1 MLWSLLADAL
11 VVVHFGFTSF
21 VIFGGFLTWRWRRV
35 MLLHLPA
42 LAWGCWVELSSSI
55 CPLTPL
61 ENYLRQRGG
70 AAGYSGRLPRALSV
84 CAALSRQSHAATF
97 SGCWRGCSSWLTR
110 SPTAGCC
117 WGRGHARG
125 CRVPEPAEPFR
136 QPAFLD
142 PVTPLP
148 ENPRP
153 SIALPFPGS
162 SAVERRTV
170 NPLVV
175 GSIPTRGA
183 N

>member
-1 MLWSLLADAL
+1 MIAPAADAL

-61 ENYLRQRGG
+61 ENYLGTRRRC
-70 AAGYSGRLPRALSV
+70 RLLRRFLAHYLSALLYPV
-84 CAALSRQSHAATF
+84 NSRPTF
-97 SGCWRGCSSWLTR
+97 SGCWRGRSSWLTGR
-110 SPTAGCC
+110 LGRLLLGTRASLEAAGF
-117 WGRGHARG
+117 R
-125 CRVPEPAEPFR
+125 EPAEPFR

-142 PVTPLP
+142 PATPLP

-153 SIALPFPGS
+153 SSGLPVP
-162 SAVERRTV
+162 R
-170 NPLVV
+170 
-175 GSIPTRGA
+175 
-183 N
+183 